1 MYIYIYVYIYLSYC
15 IIITQQYD
23 NPTFSKKNNL
33 ILQALHRAIAS
44 RDHSAAGE
52 ICGCRRLEVQ
62 HLREA
67 PSKCGAV
74 RGASMGRLRFVLL
87 FQGHLRYYTQ
97 KNWYLYYIIYIY
109 MHIFGHLQFVVRFF
123 VFIWLKNTV
132 SSSYHIIILSC
143 GIIHFNVVVRLE
155 TSQDALAYPHGLA
168 GEHPTIRPT
177 ISWFE

>member
-1 MYIYIYVYIYLSYC
+1 
-15 IIITQQYD
+15 
-23 NPTFSKKNNL
+23 
-33 ILQALHRAIAS
+33 
-44 RDHSAAGE
+44 
-52 ICGCRRLEVQ
+52 
-62 HLREA
+62 
-67 PSKCGAV
+67 
-74 RGASMGRLRFVLL
+74 
-87 FQGHLRYYTQ
+87 
-97 KNWYLYYIIYIY
+97 